1 MLIQPNDSKMRSL
14 TFLLQVDFSYVF
26 VTEKKLIKDVK
37 QGGCECLSKKLCGD
51 TQGTDL
57 GSTLFFYKN
66 NSVIKWIFFKKQ
78 ENLTKNKTNKK

>member
-51 TQGTDL
+51 T
-57 GSTLFFYKN
+57 
-66 NSVIKWIFFKKQ
+66 
-78 ENLTKNKTNKK
+78 